1 MFAAAATPIF
11 ALEKAGIVHDGQR
24 ALDGIDF
31 RLHRGERVVLV
42 GPSGSGKSSL
52 VRLLVGL
59 RRPDSGRVLF
69 EGRDLAALDLAAV
82 RRRIGY
88 VIQEGGLFPHLTAA
102 ENAAIVARELRWPG
116 ARIGARLDA
125 LAGLVRLDR
134 RTLAKYPAELSG
146 GERQRVALM
155 RALMLEP
162 ELLVMDEPLGA
173 LDPMIR
179 YELQVDLRAIF
190 ERLETTLL
198 MVTHDLFEARWFG
211 QRIVLLRRGQIV
223 QDGAF
228 ADLLERPRDD
238 FVRRFVAAQRGLV
251 DAGAGAS

>member
-190 ERLETTLL
+190 
-198 MVTHDLFEARWFG
+198 
-211 QRIVLLRRGQIV
+211 
-223 QDGAF
+223 
-228 ADLLERPRDD
+228 
-238 FVRRFVAAQRGLV
+238 
-251 DAGAGAS
+251 